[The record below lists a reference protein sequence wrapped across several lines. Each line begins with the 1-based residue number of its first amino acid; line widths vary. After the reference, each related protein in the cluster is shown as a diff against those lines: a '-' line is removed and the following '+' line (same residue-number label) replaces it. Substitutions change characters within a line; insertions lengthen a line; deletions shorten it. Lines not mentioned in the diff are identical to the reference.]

1 MANYPLEGKCF
12 IQSLSNWY
20 YDIDFNAVYYLCLHN
35 KLVAVK
41 PIVGYFKSYG
51 SGESFMIDFITAS
64 GERYS
69 YEPGRGSAI
78 YRSVDEYLEH
88 AAGGKCPERLKS
100 GCVFPLLQ
108 NDKRLVWDG
117 NYYIVQYVWEYGKP
131 RGYKGYINFWTDID
145 GPHWEFAE
153 TIYDKKAYLSAEACL
168 KENFEVVEFND
179 VPKPKGE
186 YTVTHKF
193 TVKAKSEEEAQ
204 RIFDEAIANIRL

>member
-1 MANYPLEGKCF
+1 MANYPLEGKTF
-12 IQSLSNWY
+12 IKSLANYY

-41 PIVGYFKSYG
+41 PLVGHFKSYG
-51 SGESFMIDFITAS
+51 SGESFVIDFITAS
-64 GERYS
+64 GETYS
-69 YEPGRGSAI
+69 YEPGRGAAI

-88 AAGGKCPERLKS
+88 ATNGKCPEGLKS
-100 GCVFPLLQ
+100 TCVWQLLQ
-108 NDKRLVWDG
+108 DDKRLVWDG
-117 NYYIVQYVWEYGKP
+117 RYYILQYIWEYGKP
-131 RGYKGYINFWTDID
+131 RAYKGYINFWTDVD

-153 TIYDKKAYLSAEACL
+153 TLCEKKAYLSAEACL
-168 KENFEVVEFND
+168 KDNFEVVEFDD

-204 RIFDEAIANIRL
+204 RIFDEAIASIRL